1 MSWSCDRHYVDEF
14 SFHYTNKLTLKKC
27 LKIGKVVSEKSKF
40 NCHM

>member
-14 SFHYTNKLTLKKC
+14 SFHCTNKLTLKKC
-27 LKIGKVVSEKSKF
+27 LKIGMVVSEKSKF